1 MDNRNEIKGGGVGM
15 VVVVKEEDV
24 ERILRASNLKRRI
37 RELEKEIAILQ
48 REKANLEKEYEGL
61 GISIE

>member
-1 MDNRNEIKGGGVGM
+1 LDNRNEIKGGGVGM